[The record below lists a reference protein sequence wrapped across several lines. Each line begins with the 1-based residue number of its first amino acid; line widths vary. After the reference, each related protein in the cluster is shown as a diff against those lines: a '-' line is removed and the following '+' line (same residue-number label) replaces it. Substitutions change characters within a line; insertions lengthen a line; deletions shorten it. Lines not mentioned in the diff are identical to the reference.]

1 MTASKDSAASGAPRS
16 SAARLSEE
24 DMKVLIELFDKDGN
38 KELSEDEIREIMASL
53 HSKPMSEID
62 ARLVP
67 ILIKLELVGE
77 DGKMHAHKIDS
88 LVQQINDHRDGIRLA
103 GYTGA
108 LARIVRYLA
117 FVSDFGEA
125 LRPVVKSSIVTA
137 TYVTSIGY
145 CVGDVAYEAYKLHN
159 NDYKTK
165 SGENMSLTQCV
176 VERSIFQA
184 LASIAI
190 PFGIIHTTVKVGR
203 KVFNRIG
210 RFQRFGPS
218 LLGLSIIPALPLYL
232 DEPVEHGIEHV
243 MAKYGPWARP
253 ATPHGAPPATTPGAE
268 KEHKD

>member
-1 MTASKDSAASGAPRS
+1 
-16 SAARLSEE
+16 LSEE
-24 DMKVLIELFDKDGN
+24 DLKVLVEIFDKDGN
-38 KELSEDEIREIMASL
+38 KELSEEEIKGIMKTL
-53 HSKPMSEID
+53 RDKPMSEID

-67 ILIKLELVGE
+67 ILIKLEMVGE
-77 DGKMHAHKIDS
+77 DGNVHSHKVDQ
-88 LVQQINDHRDGIRLA
+88 LVKQITEHREGLRLA

-165 SGENMSLTQCV
+165 TGEHMSLTQCV

-184 LASIAI
+184 FASILI
-190 PFGIIHTTVKVGR
+190 PFGIIHTTVSVGR
-203 KVFNRIG
+203 KICNRMG

-218 LLGLSIIPALPLYL
+218 IMGLSIIPALPLYL
-232 DEPVEHGIEHV
+232 DEPVEHAIEHV
-243 MAKYGPWARP
+243 MTNHGPWARP
-253 ATPHGAPPATTPGAE
+253 STPHGAAPSSDKP
-268 KEHKD
+268 HKD